1 MKMKRQLLACALAVG
16 LGSASWAVAPTD
28 AGIQPHAQVQ
38 VMITRYCLSAEQGAC
53 GPVGI
58 PKINRAIFVLTGT
71 NNGFRFLRT
80 MVQVA

>member
-38 VMITRYCLSAEQGAC
+38 VMLTRYCLSADQNAC
-53 GPVGI
+53 GPFAT
-58 PKINRAIFVLTGT
+58 PTTNRVSFVLTGT
-71 NNGFRFLRT
+71 GKGFRFMRT
-80 MVQVA
+80 VIRMA